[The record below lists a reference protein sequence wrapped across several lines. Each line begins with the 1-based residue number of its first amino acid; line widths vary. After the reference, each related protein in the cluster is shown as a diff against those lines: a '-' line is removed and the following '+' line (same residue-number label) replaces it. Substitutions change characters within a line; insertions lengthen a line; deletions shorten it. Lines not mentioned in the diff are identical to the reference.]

1 MAEEFI
7 KVNGVT
13 VRTSEVEWTDTRA
26 NGSKGIMFKTG
37 VFALVKNVKQD
48 ANATLYSETDF
59 NHHPSTIGYYLN
71 GVTLTGASDKD
82 DYILLRDAQNCMVDT
97 NNDSRYYNNQNK
109 DNIILLYENA
119 PARKNLIGTDANDQ
133 LIIINETYPKSEAT
147 HKGQLNGM
155 Y

>member
-1 MAEEFI
+1 MTPPEFI

-37 VFALVKNVKQD
+37 VFALVENVKQD
-48 ANATLYSETDF
+48 ANATLYSETSVF
-59 NHHPSTIGYYLN
+59 NHPSTTGYYLN

-97 NNDSRYYNNQNK
+97 NNDGRYNNQNK
-109 DNIILLYENA
+109 DNIILVYENV
-119 PARKNLIGTDANDQ
+119 PARKNVIGTDAKDQ
-133 LIIINETYPKSEAT
+133 LTIINETYPKSEAT